1 VLELKL
7 LKLQRFSV
15 DRMDNM
21 AVVILA
27 GTPGYFDELDGRLG
41 IASDPRISPRL
52 PSPAPRA
59 SGHLGFSIHT

>member
-7 LKLQRFSV
+7 LKLERCSV

-27 GTPGYFDELDGRLG
+27 GTPGFDELDGRLG
-41 IASDPRISPRL
+41 LASDPRISPCL
-52 PSPAPRA
+52 PSPSPRA
-59 SGHLGFSIHT
+59 SSHPGFSVHT